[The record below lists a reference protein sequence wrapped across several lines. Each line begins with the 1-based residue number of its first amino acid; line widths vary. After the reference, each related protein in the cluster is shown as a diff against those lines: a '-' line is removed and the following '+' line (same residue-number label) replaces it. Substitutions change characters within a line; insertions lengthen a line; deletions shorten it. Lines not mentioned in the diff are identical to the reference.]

1 MTASK
6 PAVGWIGL
14 GAMGSGM
21 AASLVSQGFKVKAY
35 DVYPP
40 SLEAV
45 AKAGATPFKTPAEA
59 ATNVQVLGLMVVN
72 AYQVDD
78 VLFGAGRV
86 AEVLEDGASIIC
98 FSTVPPS
105 FLVTV
110 KERLDALGKNIGLCD
125 SPVSGGSTRA
135 ASGELAIMTSGTP
148 SSISTAGP
156 VFDALTRQPVGALTV
171 VGDKVGLASDFKLIN
186 QVFCAVQIASQAEAL
201 ALAKNMGLNPR
212 LVYNLIK
219 GASGDSFMFGHRGPW
234 SLNHDGVP
242 KSAMTIISK
251 DIGIVMDE
259 AREHT
264 FPAPVCAVAEQL
276 FTAAIGA
283 GLVREDD
290 GLVSKLWERFG
301 GQPIAETGTV
311 EDEEEKAKELDITPN
326 QKAGKVLFVGL
337 GAMGGPMATALHKA
351 GIDVTGFDLTLEA
364 MDRFSAQGG
373 KVTSDAVQAAKDV
386 DTVLLVTVTALQA
399 EAALFG
405 AEGASGISSALPEG
419 STVILCSTIAPAD
432 AVKLQGLLDKQQKG
446 LQLVDAPIS
455 GGPSRSATGDLTIMA
470 SGSNEAL
477 SKASIVLQ
485 ALSGQAGNKSNLHFI
500 PGGVGNGSKVKAVNQ
515 LLAGIHLAVA
525 AEGFAFA
532 KRKGMDLQTVFG
544 VVSKGAASSYMMLDR
559 VPRMFKREEATV
571 HSATST
577 FVKDLSI
584 VLAEAKRCNTPLFL
598 GQAALQQFT
607 IACANGLANEDDS
620 SLGRLWEN
628 MGVILKSQT

>member
-1 MTASK
+1 MSTSL

-21 AASLVSQGFKVKAY
+21 ASSLVSQGFKVKAY

-45 AKAGATPFKTPAEA
+45 AKAGATPAKTPAEA
-59 ATNVQVLGLMVVN
+59 ATGIQVLGLMVVN

-78 VLFGAGRV
+78 VLFGSGRV

-135 ASGELAIMTSGTP
+135 ATGELAIMTSGT
-148 SSISTAGP
+148 SSSVATARP
-156 VFDALTRQPVGALTV
+156 VFDALTQAPVGALTV

-186 QVFCAVQIASQAEAL
+186 QVFCAVQIASQGEAI

-212 LVYNLIK
+212 LVYNLIQS
-219 GASGDSFMFGHRGPW
+219 ASGHSFMFGHRVPW

-242 KSAMTIISK
+242 KSAMTIINK

-259 AREHT
+259 ARQLN
-264 FPAPVCAVAEQL
+264 FPAPVCAVSEQL

-283 GLVREDD
+283 GLIKEDD

-301 GQPIAETGTV
+301 GQPVAEKGTV
-311 EDEEEKAKELDITPN
+311 EEEEEKAKELEITSSG
-326 QKAGKVLFVGL
+326 KAGKVLFVGL
-337 GAMGGPMATALHKA
+337 GAMGLPMAGSLLKA
-351 GIDVTGFDLTLEA
+351 GVEVVGSDLSLEA

-373 KVTSDAVQAAKDV
+373 KVASDAVVAAKEV
-386 DTVLLVTVTALQA
+386 DTVVLVTVTALQA

-405 AEGASGISSALPEG
+405 ADGSSGISSALPQG
-419 STVILCSTIAPAD
+419 STIILCSTVAPAD
-432 AVKLQGLLDKQQKG
+432 AVKLQGLLDKQNKG
-446 LQLVDAPIS
+446 LQLIDAPTS
-455 GGPSRSATGDLTIMA
+455 GGPKRSATGDLAIMA
-470 SGSNEAL
+470 SGTTEAL
-477 SKASIVLQ
+477 SKASSVLQ
-485 ALSGQAGNKSNLHFI
+485 ALSTQAGNAKNLHYI

-515 LLAGIHLAVA
+515 LLACIHLAVA

-532 KRKGMDLQTVFG
+532 KHKGMDLKTVFD

-559 VPRMFKREEATV
+559 VPRMFQREEAEI
-571 HSATST
+571 HSATT
-577 FVKDLSI
+577 TLVKDLTI

-598 GQAALQQFT
+598 GQAALQQLT
-607 IACANGLANEDDS
+607 RACASGLGNEDDS
-620 SLGRLWEN
+620 SLGRLWED
-628 MGVILKSQT
+628 MGVNLKL